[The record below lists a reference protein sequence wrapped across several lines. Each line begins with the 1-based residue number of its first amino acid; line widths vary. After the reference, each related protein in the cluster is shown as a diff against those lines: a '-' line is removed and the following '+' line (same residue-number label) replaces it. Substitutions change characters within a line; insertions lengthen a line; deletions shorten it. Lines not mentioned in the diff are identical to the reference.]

1 MKGGFTMPTYITLIR
16 WTQKG
21 MEDVKESP
29 ARLDAAKKAFQAV
42 GGEVKDFYLV
52 TGHYDMVMVSEV
64 PDHETGV
71 KLALAI
77 GSAGAVRTET
87 LHAYKEDE
95 YRQIIA
101 SLP

>member
-1 MKGGFTMPTYITLIR
+1 MKGGATMATYITLIN

-21 MEDVKESP
+21 MENIKESP

-42 GGEVKDFYLV
+42 GGEIKDFFLV
-52 TGHYDMVMVSEV
+52 TG
-64 PDHETGV
+64 
-71 KLALAI
+71 
-77 GSAGAVRTET
+77 AGAVRTET
-87 LHAYKEDE
+87 LSAFTEDE